1 MNSLKAFL
9 IALSLSIVLISCRS
23 SSETYPG
30 TAPNPTYSVTYDGN
44 GSTGGTIP
52 IDSTSYEQ
60 GQTVIALANT
70 GNLVKTGFV
79 FSGWNTQTDGLGT
92 NYLHTQEFTI
102 SANVTLYAKWIAA
115 SRYTYV
121 ANQDSNSVSQ
131 YTINTDGSLTS
142 MTTPTVATG
151 LAPYCVAAHPSG
163 NYVYVANAGDSTIS
177 QYTISA
183 DGSLISM
190 TTPTV
195 VSAGPTSIAI
205 DRAGKYVYAASFAAN
220 NISQYTINSDG
231 SLTPMTLATV
241 AAGWGPMT
249 VTIDPSGRY
258 VYTANFMDETIS
270 QYRIGADGSLIPM
283 TTPTVAAGPTPWS
296 ITVSPSGKSVYVT
309 NEGNGNVNGT
319 ISQFTIG
326 ADGSLTS
333 MATPTVVAGLSPISI
348 TVDPT
353 RKYAYVANL
362 SGNNVSQYTI
372 SADGSLTPMA
382 TATVNSG
389 APFSITVD
397 SLGKYAYVASW
408 VGYVYQYTIG
418 ADGSLASM
426 ATPAIAAEAGANSIV
441 TVGAHD

>member
-1 MNSLKAFL
+1 MNFLKVFL

-23 SSETYPG
+23 SSETYPS

-52 IDSTSYEQ
+52 IDSTSYGQ

-79 FSGWNTQTDGLGT
+79 FSGWNTQMDGLGT
-92 NYLHTQEFTI
+92 NYLQTQEFTI
-102 SANVTLYAKWIAA
+102 SGNVTLYAKWIAV

-151 LAPYCVAAHPSG
+151 LAPYCVTAHPSG

-190 TTPTV
+190 MTPTV

-205 DRAGKYVYAASFAAN
+205 DRAGKHVYAASFAGN
-220 NISQYTINSDG
+220 NISQYTISSDG

-241 AAGWGPMT
+241 AAGRGPMT
-249 VTIDPSGRY
+249 VAIDPSGRY
-258 VYTANFMDETIS
+258 VYTANFIDETIS
-270 QYRIGADGSLIPM
+270 QYRIGADGALIPM
-283 TTPTVAAGPTPWS
+283 TTPTVASGPTPWS
-296 ITVSPSGKSVYVT
+296 ITVNPTGKSLYVT
-309 NEGNGNVNGT
+309 NEGNGIANGT
-319 ISQFTIG
+319 VSQYTIG

-333 MATPTVVAGLSPISI
+333 MATSTVAAGLSPIAI
-348 TVDPT
+348 AVDPAG
-353 RKYAYVANL
+353 KYAYVANL
-362 SGNNVSQYTI
+362 SSNNVSQYTI
-372 SADGSLTPMA
+372 STDGSLTSMTP
-382 TATVNSG
+382 ATVYSG
-389 APFSITVD
+389 APNSVTLD
-397 SLGKYAYVASW
+397 SSSKYVYVTDW
-408 VGYVYQYTIG
+408 DGYVSQFTI
-418 ADGSLASM
+418 ATDGLLVPM
-426 ATPAIAAEAGANSIV
+426 NPNTVVAAYGANSIV
-441 TVGAHD
+441 TMGHH